1 MNDLMWEVT
10 VCNSIEPNTSPVR
23 QILAQNRTYGE
34 QLACYK
40 EKYWT
45 ESGGDP
51 LSVSSV
57 MLKKAGCE
65 SILPFLLCGLISC
78 CSD

>member
-34 QLACYK
+34 QLAAIRK
-40 EKYWT
+40 NTGQRAEVIR
-45 ESGGDP
+45 P
-51 LSVSSV
+51 LSVV
-57 MLKKAGCE
+57 
-65 SILPFLLCGLISC
+65 LC
-78 CSD
+78 